1 MIKLKRTVECKTFD
15 VKATIAVGR
24 DRPEFLAVALLAHD
38 LDRSIGGED
47 LSGHL
52 FGDIFELGERV
63 LERSVSIGLL
73 EWSEE
78 SNDSWRFA
86 RRSAHLSQAGKKAI
100 EQEKVLISEE
110 GVWRFYYLDDP
121 LIKDRLIHFEPM
133 EVPKAWEERRDLY
146 RQKRQRPNH
155 SIPTPDF
162 LKWHQDHTFISVID
176 GTPFM
181 LQDISKE
188 GENLLSEELTMHT
201 KVTPDKKLD
210 ITLQGELK
218 SPSRNGF
225 PLRVDQYF
233 DPPEDLLS
241 ITYNEVWMELAT
253 QGSGVEPHKYGA
265 DLVVPVHFDEIDEAA
280 RNSMHK
286 DIQVPNPDLNNLEL
300 GCFETTKLKGARIEP
315 DTDEDA
321 QQWARW
327 LLLNGLDDYKTPQ
340 LIRKDEQEIH
350 KRFPNHPIQ
359 LIDAED
365 LLQDACACTDKT
377 WSRFLLAPYDLN
389 LWKEK

>member
-1 MIKLKRTVECKTFD
+1 MIKLKRKVECKTFD

-38 LDRSIGGED
+38 LDRSIDGED

-86 RRSAHLSQAGKKAI
+86 RRSAHLSQVGKKAI
-100 EQEKVLISEE
+100 EQEKILISEE

-121 LIKDRLIHFEPM
+121 LIRDRLIHFEHLN
-133 EVPKAWEERRDLY
+133 VPQAWEERRNLHQGR
-146 RQKRQRPNH
+146 RQPDN
-155 SIPTPDF
+155 SVPTPEF
-162 LKWHQDHTFISVID
+162 LKRHQDHTFTSVVD

-181 LQDISKE
+181 LQNISKE
-188 GENLLSEELTMHT
+188 GANLSSESLNLDVKIVPDSRLDTTLT
-201 KVTPDKKLD
+201 
-210 ITLQGELK
+210 
-218 SPSRNGF
+218 SPSRRGSSLQVN
-225 PLRVDQYF
+225 RNF
-233 DPPEDLLS
+233 DPPKNLS
-241 ITYNEVWMELAT
+241 SVTYEKVWMELAT
-253 QGSGVEPHKYGA
+253 QGGGAKPRKYGA
-265 DLVVPVHFDEIDEAA
+265 NLVVPVRFDEIDEAA

-350 KRFPNHPIQ
+350 KRFPNHQIQ